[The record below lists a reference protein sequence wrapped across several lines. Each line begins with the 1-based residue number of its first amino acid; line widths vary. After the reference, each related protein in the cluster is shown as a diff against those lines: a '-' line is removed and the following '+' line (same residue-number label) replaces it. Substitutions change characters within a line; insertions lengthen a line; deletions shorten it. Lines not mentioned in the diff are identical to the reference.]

1 MKKKLF
7 LLCLLVYLNV
17 TNTKA
22 QTIIYSNDFTSDADL
37 VVYDIDEDGRNWN
50 FFTGNAASELFGL
63 SGNFMGSQSWDAI
76 AGGLAPDNLLVT
88 PDITIPANTL
98 TTTLRFKLAA
108 VDQTFPAE
116 NISVY
121 VAPSTT
127 TTLEELNL
135 LTPVFSYT
143 LTNIDAQS
151 PNTYTVDVSSY
162 NGQTIKLG
170 FRHHE
175 CFDQN
180 ILLLDDVELIQQTLS
195 NQPFSKSN
203 FVVFPNPA
211 NDSITLENN
220 GTSSVSA
227 LIFTDVN
234 GRIVKKI
241 TDENK
246 LNQTVSVA
254 DLTKGIY
261 FLALKTSEG
270 TFVEKLIKN

>member
-1 MKKKLF
+1 
-7 LLCLLVYLNV
+7 
-17 TNTKA
+17 
-22 QTIIYSNDFTSDADL
+22 
-37 VVYDIDEDGRNWN
+37 
-50 FFTGNAASELFGL
+50 
-63 SGNFMGSQSWDAI
+63 
-76 AGGLAPDNLLVT
+76 
-88 PDITIPANTL
+88 
-98 TTTLRFKLAA
+98 
-108 VDQTFPAE
+108 
-116 NISVY
+116 
-121 VAPSTT
+121 
-127 TTLEELNL
+127 LEELNL

-211 NDSITLENN
+211 NDSITFVNN